1 MFDLKF
7 AEQSFG
13 QILSA
18 VPMTLLVGL
27 GATLIGLVLAIFV
40 VVIRERKIP
49 ILNPL
54 CATIVSFIRGT
65 PILVQLYVVYYGL
78 PRLLGAIAG
87 TDNSPTGMPAIVI
100 AFTAYSL
107 NAMANLSESIR
118 AAYHS
123 VDPGQREAGLVV
135 GMSPW
140 TTQVRIVIPQLITN
154 FLPNFTN
161 IMLDLIKDTALI
173 YNIGLT
179 EIMGEANI
187 ISSEGF
193 KYLETYVDA
202 LIIYIVICWLF
213 IYIFRLVETL
223 IRRHYAVSK

>member
-7 AEQSFG
+7 AEQSFP

-18 VPMTLLVGL
+18 APLTLLVGL
-27 GATLIGLVLAIFV
+27 GATLIGLVLAIIV
-40 VVIRERKIP
+40 VMVRENKVP
-49 ILNPL
+49 VLNPIF
-54 CATIVSFIRGT
+54 ATLVSFIRGT

-78 PRLLGAIAG
+78 PRLLSWLAG
-87 TDNSPTGMPAIVI
+87 TDTSPTGMPAIVI

-123 VDPGQREAGLVV
+123 VDPGQREAALSV
-135 GMSPW
+135 GMSPFL
-140 TTQVRIVIPQLITN
+140 TQVRIVIPQLITN
-154 FLPNFTN
+154 LLPNFTN

-179 EIMGEANI
+179 EIMGKANI

-202 LIIYIVICWLF
+202 LIIYIVICWVF
-213 IYIFRLVETL
+213 IYIFRAIETM